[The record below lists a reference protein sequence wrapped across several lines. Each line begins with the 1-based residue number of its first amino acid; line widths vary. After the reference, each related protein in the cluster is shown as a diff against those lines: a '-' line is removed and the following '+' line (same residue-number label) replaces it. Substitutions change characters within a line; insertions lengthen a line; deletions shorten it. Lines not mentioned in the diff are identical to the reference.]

1 MAVSCAVLNA
11 VFELNTRSMR
21 SVDRRIQDSP
31 LGLMNTAPLIA
42 ANRFGLGAKAG
53 ELAAIRSDP
62 RGWLVAQVSGS
73 RAVPQPLRDLPASTV
88 IFEKFMAGQQ
98 ERRELKAEQGSD
110 AQLAQRVVA
119 GIRQVMLPMYL
130 DQVAA
135 RYRVA
140 CATQE
145 SFRDRLVHF
154 WSNHF
159 AVSAD
164 KPAVIGLAG
173 TLENEAIRP
182 NIDRHFA
189 DLLLA
194 VETHPAML
202 LYLDN
207 QGSTGPNSTLAQRA
221 RRANRTERKL
231 GINENL
237 AREILELHTLGVDGG
252 YTQTDV
258 TTFAG
263 AITGWSIGGG
273 RGRLA
278 AGDPG
283 KFLFRDILHEP
294 GSKTIL
300 GKHYREEGFGQGRAV
315 LEDLARHPATARHIA
330 AKLARHFVA
339 DQPPAAVVER
349 VTRAFQDSE
358 GHLPSI
364 HRALVESSQAWAEP
378 LAKFKTPH
386 DFVTSTFR
394 AFDFIPP
401 NPQQIIAPFQ
411 LLGQRPYSPGSPAGW
426 PDTASQWDG
435 PDALMKRIEWSA
447 AVGQRVN
454 GRASPLALADATLGS
469 VLGDHSRTAISH
481 AASNAQGI
489 TLWLASPEF
498 QRR

>member
-1 MAVSCAVLNA
+1 
-11 VFELNTRSMR
+11 
-21 SVDRRIQDSP
+21 
-31 LGLMNTAPLIA
+31 MNTAPLIA
-42 ANRFGLGAKAG
+42 ANRFGLGAKPG
-53 ELAAIRSDP
+53 ELAAIGSDP
-62 RGWLVAQVSGS
+62 RGWLTVQVIGA
-73 RAVPQPLRDLPASTV
+73 RPAPPAVRDLPASAT
-88 IFEKFMAGQQ
+88 IFQQFIAGQQ
-98 ERRELKAEQGSD
+98 QRRELKSEQVSD
-110 AQLAQRVVA
+110 AQLTQRVVA
-119 GIRQVMLPMYL
+119 GIRQVMLPMYF

-135 RYRVA
+135 RYRA
-140 CATQE
+140 AGATPE
-145 SFRDRLVHF
+145 SFRERLVHF

-207 QGSTGPNSTLAQRA
+207 QGSTGPNSTLAQRVQ
-221 RRANRTERKL
+221 RANRTERKL

-252 YTQTDV
+252 YTQADV

-273 RGRLA
+273 RGRIA
-278 AGDPG
+278 AGEPG
-283 KFLFRDILHEP
+283 KFLFREALHEP

-300 GKHYREEGFGQGRAV
+300 GKRYREEGFGQGAAA
-315 LEDLARHPATARHIA
+315 LQDFARHPATARHVA
-330 AKLARHFVA
+330 TKLARHFVA

-349 VTRAFQDSE
+349 VAKIFQDSE
-358 GHLPSI
+358 GHLPSV

-386 DFVTSTFR
+386 DFVISTFR
-394 AFDFIPP
+394 AFDFVPQSA
-401 NPQQIIAPFQ
+401 QQIIAPFQ

-435 PDALMKRIEWSA
+435 PDALMKRIEWSV
-447 AVGQRVN
+447 AVGE
-454 GRASPLALADATLGS
+454 RANARAAPLALADATLGPM
-469 VLGDHSRTAISH
+469 LGDHTRTAISR
-481 AASNAQGI
+481 AASNAQGVA
-489 TLWLASPEF
+489 LWLASPEF